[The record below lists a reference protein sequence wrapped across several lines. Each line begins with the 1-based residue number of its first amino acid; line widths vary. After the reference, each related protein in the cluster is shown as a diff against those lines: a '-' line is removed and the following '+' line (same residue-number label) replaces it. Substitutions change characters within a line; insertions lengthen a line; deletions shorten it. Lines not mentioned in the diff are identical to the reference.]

1 MVKVHTIE
9 MLEHSAKN
17 FPNVKAHA
25 NMINGAVVGMENGA
39 TVVPATGKALYVVLN
54 QQVGDKE
61 YEEEYPIAKGTMVNL
76 FDLVSWV
83 DKELDITESNILY
96 STGESYAALTVGTEL
111 TFDADTFK
119 FKKGTASSGDVN
131 FVITK
136 RFGNLVNGVTVKI
149 GVKA

>member
-25 NMINGAVVGMENGA
+25 DMINGAIVGMGDGVTTA
-39 TVVPATGKALYVVLN
+39 PTTGKPLYVVIN

-61 YEEEYPIAKGTMVNL
+61 YEEEYPLAKGTCVNV
-76 FDLVSWV
+76 FDVAAPV
-83 DKELDITESNILY
+83 DRRLELTGATIASGVTESYPNV
-96 STGESYAALTVGTEL
+96 TVGTEL
-111 TFDADTFK
+111 TFDASTFK
-119 FKKGTASSGDVN
+119 FKKGTASVGDVN
-131 FVITK
+131 FVVTK
-136 RFGNLVNGVTVKI
+136 RFGNLINGVTVKI

>member
-25 NMINGAVVGMENGA
+25 DMINGAIVGMGNGV
-39 TVVPATGKALYVVLN
+39 TVAPATGKPLYVVIN

-61 YEEEYPIAKGTMVNL
+61 YEEEYPLAKDTYVNL
-76 FDLVSWV
+76 FDLAAWV
-83 DKELDITESNILY
+83 DKELDVTEANIAY
-96 STGESYAALTVGTEL
+96 GVSESYANLTVGTEL
-111 TFDADTFK
+111 TFDASTFK

-131 FVITK
+131 FVVTK

>member
-17 FPNVKAHA
+17 SPNVKAHA
-25 NMINGAVVGMENGA
+25 NMINGAVVGMGDGVTA
-39 TVVPATGKALYVVLN
+39 VPASGKALYVVLN

-61 YEEEYPIAKGTMVNL
+61 YEEEYPIAKDTMVNL
-76 FDLVSWV
+76 FDLASWA

-96 STGESYAALTVGTEL
+96 GTGETYASLTVGTEL

-119 FKKGTASSGDVN
+119 FKKGTATSGDVN
-131 FVITK
+131 FVVTK
-136 RFGNLVNGVTVKI
+136 RFGNLVNGITVKI
-149 GVKA
+149 GIKD